1 MQTPPAPASSGYV
14 SEFMSLYGKRLLY
27 ALVAYMIFRLLMFV
41 FPSFI
46 HMGTRTPHPTNKE
59 TFHPREETHE
69 SWVRL

>member
-1 MQTPPAPASSGYV
+1 MQAPSAAPSGYV

-41 FPSFI
+41 LPGFI
-46 HMGTRTPHPTNKE
+46 HVGRRTPPPTNKE